1 MLGKR
6 RSIFLSALCSLL
18 SVVLLLLCCADLSAQ
33 EVPSQYRKYLLEN
46 RDTRSL
52 PEKILN
58 KVGLTRADVG
68 RSFALLCGISTYPN
82 IQGKHGNLKP
92 AAEDIQKLQAYLKQ
106 HEFFDEVVVLRD
118 KQVTLRNLEYFL
130 QTYFPK
136 RLKQFPKSRFLFAY
150 SGHGMTENNKGYLLK
165 STARSLDDK
174 GHAIPVKV
182 LKVYIDEVVAAAH
195 QVLVLLNSCHSGVFL
210 KRPYGK
216 LLLLPKY
223 PGAHAIT
230 ASGPS
235 ELAWHIEEVGSG
247 SIFYEKLLAGISGI
261 ADAEK
266 DGIVTSHELYSYLRR
281 EIQLVS
287 NQDQTPQM
295 GDISLHGSRGE
306 FFFLKRETPLVQ
318 QEGVKV
324 SGGTAM
330 GEGGSQQDRRIGQYI
345 DHGNGTVTDTK
356 TGLMWKRCS
365 EGLSGDNCEHGKA
378 EEYTYDDA
386 VKRFKHVDYAGYS
399 DWRLPTVDELKT
411 LVYCSKG
418 IENKKS
424 GSCNDGSERPTI
436 NQQAFPN
443 TVWWYWSGSPF
454 AGYSDYAWSVHFNN
468 GSPGFGYRNARGAI
482 RLVRGGQ

>member
-1 MLGKR
+1 M
-6 RSIFLSALCSLL
+6 
-18 SVVLLLLCCADLSAQ
+18 VLLLLCCADLSAQ
-33 EVPSQYRKYLLEN
+33 EVPAQYRKYLLKN

-68 RSFALLCGISTYPN
+68 RSFALLCGISEYPN

-136 RLKQFPKSRFLFAY
+136 HLKKFPKSRFLFAY

-174 GHAIPVKV
+174 GHAIRVKV

-216 LLLLPKY
+216 LSLLPKY

-235 ELAWHIEEVGSG
+235 ELAWHIKEVGSG

-281 EIQLVS
+281 EIQLVTD
-287 NQDQTPQM
+287 QGQTPQI
-295 GDISLHGSRGE
+295 GDISKHGSRGE

-330 GEGGSQQDRRIGQYI
+330 GEGGSQQERRQERRIGQYI

-365 EGLSGDNCEHGKA
+365 EGLSGDNCEEGKA
-378 EEYTYDDA
+378 ERYNFDEA
-386 VKRFKHVDYAGYS
+386 VEKFKSVKYAGYA
-399 DWRLPTVDELKT
+399 DWRLPTVDELRT
-411 LVYCSKG
+411 LIYCSNGTSQQDAWDKG
-418 IENKKS
+418 CNKDYS
-424 GSCNDGSERPTI
+424 SNGFETPTI

-443 TVWWYWSGSPF
+443 TPAWWYWSGSPY
-454 AGYSDYAWSVHFNN
+454 ADYLVYAWVVYFVN
-468 GSPGFGYRNARGAI
+468 GFSNVDLRSYNHLAV
-482 RLVRGGQ
+482 RLVRSGQ